1 MPSRKV
7 PQKDVPVVLEELRGA
22 GAREIRRSGVDVRG
36 LVTVRWRDAVAEEE
50 RYAAEL
56 AAWKPLIALSL
67 VFAAVVILVMLLFG
81 M

>member
-1 MPSRKV
+1 VPSKKV
-7 PQKDVPVVLEELRGA
+7 PQKEVSAVVEELRGT
-22 GAREIRRSGVDVRG
+22 GARNIRRSGVDVRG
-36 LVTVRWRDAVAEEE
+36 LVTVRWRDAAADEE

-67 VFAAVVILVMLLFG
+67 AFAAVVILVLLLFG